1 METKEKL
8 FKVIEENL
16 GKGWF
21 KLNEDDMKDIFKVVK
36 IYSSEVK
43 PVVVELKG
51 IDNIR
56 IITEDEFNERMA
68 KWDGK

>member
-36 IYSSEVK
+36 FYSSEVK

-68 KWDGK
+68 KWDGE

>member
-43 PVVVELKG
+43 PVVIELKG

-56 IITEDEFNERMA
+56 IITEDEFNERIA
-68 KWDGK
+68 KWDGE

>member
-1 METKEKL
+1 METKEKF

-36 IYSSEVK
+36 MYSSEVK

-51 IDNIR
+51 LDNIR
-56 IITEDEFNERMA
+56 IITEDEFNKRMA
-68 KWDGK
+68 KWDGE

>member
-68 KWDGK
+68 KWDGE

>member
-36 IYSSEVK
+36 MYSSEVK

-51 IDNIR
+51 LDNIR

-68 KWDGK
+68 KWDGE

>member
-36 IYSSEVK
+36 MYSSEVK

-68 KWDGK
+68 KWDGE

>member
-21 KLNEDDMKDIFKVVK
+21 KLNEDDMEDIFKVVK
-36 IYSSEVK
+36 MYSSEVK
-43 PVVVELKG
+43 PVAVELKG

-68 KWDGK
+68 KWDGE

>member
-1 METKEKL
+1 MEAKEKL

-36 IYSSEVK
+36 MYSSEVK

-51 IDNIR
+51 LDNIR
-56 IITEDEFNERMA
+56 IITEDEFNERMT
-68 KWDGK
+68 KWDGE